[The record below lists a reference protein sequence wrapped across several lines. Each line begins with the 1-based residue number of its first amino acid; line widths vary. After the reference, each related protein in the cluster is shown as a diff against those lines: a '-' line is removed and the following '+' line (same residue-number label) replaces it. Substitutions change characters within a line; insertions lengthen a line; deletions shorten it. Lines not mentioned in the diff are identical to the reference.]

1 MGKKIAVFTS
11 GGDAPGMN
19 ATLRAAI
26 RAGIHYGNEMYVIY
40 DGLEGLVNGE
50 IEKVDKLFTS
60 GIINKGGTVIRTARF
75 PEFTDVEIQKK
86 GVEQLHKLGI
96 NDIIGIGGDGS
107 YHGLLALSKLGVNV
121 IGLPGTIDNDLQSS
135 DETIGF
141 NTTLETIC
149 DCVEKLKDTASSHQ
163 RCFVIEVMGRYCG
176 DLALYASIAEG
187 AEATVTY
194 DKQVP
199 EEELFAKIKHIKE
212 TRKSHCLVIVSENL
226 LDVNEL
232 ARKIQENT
240 GYETKAQVLGHLQR
254 GGNPSAADRILGA
267 RLGVRAVELINEGIE
282 NRAVGVVNGSVS
294 DMDLEQSLNK
304 PRVPNEEFIKLLDI
318 LSE

>member
-1 MGKKIAVFTS
+1 MGKKIAVLTS

-26 RAGIHYGNEMYVIY
+26 RAGIHYGDEMYVIY
-40 DGLEGLVNGE
+40 DGLEGLVNGD
-50 IEKVDKLFTS
+50 IEKVDKSFTG
-60 GIINKGGTVIRTARF
+60 GIINRGGTVIRTARF
-75 PEFTDVEIQKK
+75 PQFTDIEVQKK
-86 GVEQLHKLGI
+86 GVEQLEKKGI
-96 NDIIGIGGDGS
+96 DAVIGIGGDGS

-149 DCVEKLKDTASSHQ
+149 DAVDKLKDTASSHQ

-187 AEATVTY
+187 AEATITY
-194 DKQVP
+194 DKKIP
-199 EEELFAKIKHIKE
+199 DEELYEKIRKVKAA
-212 TRKSHCLVIVSENL
+212 RKSHCIVIVSENL

-232 ARKIQENT
+232 AKKIQENT
-240 GYETKAQVLGHLQR
+240 GYETRAQVLGHMQR
-254 GGNPSAADRILGA
+254 GGNPSASDRILGA
-267 RLGVRAVELINEGIE
+267 RLGVRAVELINEGAR
-282 NRAVGVVNGSVS
+282 NRVVGVVGGEVK
-294 DMDLEQSLNK
+294 DMDLEESLNV